1 MFGSNCKL
9 FVATKVYIQI
19 TYRFLGFTY
28 FCPLFIEN
36 YFMKLSLIF
45 TAVLSLIAF
54 SNTTIAQTALVD
66 LDCSSIEGFPV
77 LTKAPAGVKA
87 VEQYGSV
94 KISNGAKFQVELN
107 SVYDYSVATA
117 KKEIEAN
124 DINKLKK
131 YVVDEPNGIIYQS
144 EVMGQIQYHFMFFII
159 GEEESFYFQNVKGPT
174 YDLESTKVMY
184 NAAKASKIK

>member
-1 MFGSNCKL
+1 
-9 FVATKVYIQI
+9 
-19 TYRFLGFTY
+19 
-28 FCPLFIEN
+28 
-36 YFMKLSLIF
+36 MKLSIIF
-45 TAVLSLIAF
+45 SAALSLLAF

-66 LDCSSIEGFPV
+66 LDCSSIEGFSV

-94 KISNGAKFQVELN
+94 KISNGAKFQMELN
-107 SVYDYSVATA
+107 SVYDYSIAAA

-144 EVMGQIQYHFMFFII
+144 EVMGQIQYHFMYFLV

-174 YDLESTKVMY
+174 YDIESTKVMY

>member
-1 MFGSNCKL
+1 MKLTLMFSAALSLLAFGSK
-9 FVATKVYIQI
+9 
-19 TYRFLGFTY
+19 
-28 FCPLFIEN
+28 
-36 YFMKLSLIF
+36 
-45 TAVLSLIAF
+45 
-54 SNTTIAQTALVD
+54 TIAQTALID
-66 LDCSSIEGFPV
+66 LDCSSIEGFEV
-77 LTKAPAGVKA
+77 LTKAPTGVKA
-87 VEQYGSV
+87 IEQYGSV

-107 SVYDYSVATA
+107 SVYDYSIAAA

-144 EVMGQIQYHFMFFII
+144 EVMGQIQYHFMYFLI
-159 GEEESFYFQNVKGPT
+159 GEEESYYFQNVKGPT

>member
-1 MFGSNCKL
+1 
-9 FVATKVYIQI
+9 
-19 TYRFLGFTY
+19 
-28 FCPLFIEN
+28 
-36 YFMKLSLIF
+36 MKLSIIF
-45 TAVLSLIAF
+45 SAILSLLALTNIA
-54 SNTTIAQTALVD
+54 TAQTTLVD
-66 LDCSSIEGFPV
+66 LDCSAIEGFEI

-94 KISNGAKFQVELN
+94 KISNGAKFQMELN
-107 SVYDYSVATA
+107 SVFDYSIAAA

-131 YVVDEPNGIIYQS
+131 YVIDEPNGIIYQT
-144 EVMGQIQYHFMFFII
+144 EVMGQTQYHFMYFLI

>member
-1 MFGSNCKL
+1 MFTFMDK
-9 FVATKVYIQI
+9 FK
-19 TYRFLGFTY
+19 
-28 FCPLFIEN
+28 N
-36 YFMKLSLIF
+36 YNMKLSIIF
-45 TAVLSLIAF
+45 SAILSLLAFTNIA
-54 SNTTIAQTALVD
+54 TAQTTLVD
-66 LDCSSIEGFPV
+66 LDCSTIEGFEI

-94 KISNGAKFQVELN
+94 KISNGAKFQMELN
-107 SVYDYSVATA
+107 SVFDYSIAAA

-131 YVVDEPNGIIYQS
+131 YVIDEPNGIIYQT
-144 EVMGQIQYHFMFFII
+144 EVMGQTQYHFMYFLI

>member
-1 MFGSNCKL
+1 MFSAALSLLAFGSK
-9 FVATKVYIQI
+9 
-19 TYRFLGFTY
+19 
-28 FCPLFIEN
+28 
-36 YFMKLSLIF
+36 
-45 TAVLSLIAF
+45 
-54 SNTTIAQTALVD
+54 TIAQTALID
-66 LDCSSIEGFPV
+66 LDCSSIEGFEV
-77 LTKAPAGVKA
+77 LTKAPTGVKA
-87 VEQYGSV
+87 IEQYGSV

-107 SVYDYSVATA
+107 SVYDYSIAAA

-144 EVMGQIQYHFMFFII
+144 EVMGQIQYHFMYFLI
-159 GEEESFYFQNVKGPT
+159 GEEESYYFQNVKGPT

>member
-1 MFGSNCKL
+1 
-9 FVATKVYIQI
+9 
-19 TYRFLGFTY
+19 
-28 FCPLFIEN
+28 
-36 YFMKLSLIF
+36 MKLSLFFSAAI
-45 TAVLSLIAF
+45 SLLAF
-54 SNTTIAQTALVD
+54 GSTTIAQTALVD
-66 LDCSSIEGFPV
+66 LDCSSIEGFEV
-77 LTKAPAGVKA
+77 LTKAPTGVKA

-107 SVYDYSVATA
+107 SVYDYSIAAA

-144 EVMGQIQYHFMFFII
+144 EVMGQIQYHFMYFLI
-159 GEEESFYFQNVKGPT
+159 GEEDSYYFQNVKGPT
-174 YDLESTKVMY
+174 YDLESTKVMF

>member
-1 MFGSNCKL
+1 
-9 FVATKVYIQI
+9 
-19 TYRFLGFTY
+19 
-28 FCPLFIEN
+28 
-36 YFMKLSLIF
+36 MKLSIIF

-54 SNTTIAQTALVD
+54 SNTSIAQTALVD
-66 LDCSSIEGFPV
+66 LDCSVIEGFPV

-94 KISNGAKFQVELN
+94 KISNGAKFQMELN
-107 SVYDYSVATA
+107 SVYDYSIAAA

-144 EVMGQIQYHFMFFII
+144 EVMGQIQYHFMYFLV
-159 GEEESFYFQNVKGPT
+159 GKEESFYFQNVKGPT

>member
-1 MFGSNCKL
+1 
-9 FVATKVYIQI
+9 
-19 TYRFLGFTY
+19 
-28 FCPLFIEN
+28 
-36 YFMKLSLIF
+36 MKLSLIF
-45 TAVLSLIAF
+45 SAAISLLAF
-54 SNTTIAQTALVD
+54 GSTTIAQTALVD
-66 LDCSSIEGFPV
+66 LDCSSIEGFEV
-77 LTKAPAGVKA
+77 LTKAPTGVKA

-107 SVYDYSVATA
+107 SVYDYSIAAA

-144 EVMGQIQYHFMFFII
+144 EVMGQIQYHFMYFLI
-159 GEEESFYFQNVKGPT
+159 GEEDSYYFQNVKGPT
-174 YDLESTKVMY
+174 YDLESTKVMF

>member
-1 MFGSNCKL
+1 
-9 FVATKVYIQI
+9 
-19 TYRFLGFTY
+19 
-28 FCPLFIEN
+28 
-36 YFMKLSLIF
+36 MKLSF
-45 TAVLSLIAF
+45 VFAAALSLLAF
-54 SNTTIAQTALVD
+54 TSTSVAQTALVD

-87 VEQYGSV
+87 VEEYGSV
-94 KISNGAKFQVELN
+94 KISNKGKFQMELN
-107 SVYDYSVATA
+107 SVFDYSIAAA

-131 YVVDEPNGIIYQS
+131 YVVDEPNGIIYQT
-144 EVMGQIQYHFMFFII
+144 EVMGQTQYHFMYFLI

-174 YDLESTKVMY
+174 YDLESAKVMY

>member
-1 MFGSNCKL
+1 MFIAAISLLAFGS
-9 FVATKVYIQI
+9 
-19 TYRFLGFTY
+19 
-28 FCPLFIEN
+28 
-36 YFMKLSLIF
+36 
-45 TAVLSLIAF
+45 
-54 SNTTIAQTALVD
+54 TTIAQTALVD
-66 LDCSSIEGFPV
+66 LDCSSIEGFEV
-77 LTKAPAGVKA
+77 LTKAPTGVKA

-107 SVYDYSVATA
+107 SVYDYSIAAA

-144 EVMGQIQYHFMFFII
+144 EVMGQIQYHFMYFLI
-159 GEEESFYFQNVKGPT
+159 GEEDSYYFQNVKGPT
-174 YDLESTKVMY
+174 YDLESTKVMF

>member
-1 MFGSNCKL
+1 MFGRNCKL

-28 FCPLFIEN
+28 FCPLFIKN

-77 LTKAPAGVKA
+77 LTKAPAAVKA

-94 KISNGAKFQVELN
+94 KISNGAKFQMELN
-107 SVYDYSVATA
+107 SVYDYSVAAA

-131 YVVDEPNGIIYQS
+131 YVVDEPNGIIYQT
-144 EVMGQIQYHFMFFII
+144 EVMGQIQYHFMYFLI

-184 NAAKASKIK
+184 NAAKASKLK

>member
-1 MFGSNCKL
+1 MKLTLMFIAAISLLAFGS
-9 FVATKVYIQI
+9 
-19 TYRFLGFTY
+19 
-28 FCPLFIEN
+28 
-36 YFMKLSLIF
+36 
-45 TAVLSLIAF
+45 
-54 SNTTIAQTALVD
+54 TTIAQTALVD
-66 LDCSSIEGFPV
+66 LDCSSIEGFEV
-77 LTKAPAGVKA
+77 LTKAPTGVKA

-107 SVYDYSVATA
+107 SVYDYSIAAA

-144 EVMGQIQYHFMFFII
+144 EVMGQIQYHFMYFLI
-159 GEEESFYFQNVKGPT
+159 GEEDSYYFQNVKGPT
-174 YDLESTKVMY
+174 YDLESTKVMF

>member
-1 MFGSNCKL
+1 MKLTLMFSAALSLLAFGSK
-9 FVATKVYIQI
+9 
-19 TYRFLGFTY
+19 
-28 FCPLFIEN
+28 
-36 YFMKLSLIF
+36 
-45 TAVLSLIAF
+45 
-54 SNTTIAQTALVD
+54 TIAQTALVD
-66 LDCSSIEGFPV
+66 LDCSSIEGFEV
-77 LTKAPAGVKA
+77 LTKAPTGVKA

-107 SVYDYSVATA
+107 SVYDYSIAAA

-124 DINKLKK
+124 DMNKLKK

-144 EVMGQIQYHFMFFII
+144 EVMGQIQYHFMYFLI
-159 GEEESFYFQNVKGPT
+159 GEEESYYFQNVKGPT